1 MENNTTINNTVPTKK
16 SSPVLT
22 IILIVIALAGIG
34 FGIFGTVGKMNSD
47 AKIKSL
53 EDDLAAAK
61 KADKKED
68 EGGEQPTTPDKED
81 EKLDFGDY
89 YLIDKFA
96 MVKRIENEKEIL
108 DRYSYNN
115 GYPQAADSFAI
126 ELVDE
131 DGDGRKPIIVYTHH
145 TNKEY
150 CGKNADETCLE
161 IGKNYYSVGFYNN
174 VPENLKAYFTNLDN
188 YVAL

>member
-1 MENNTTINNTVPTKK
+1 MENNTTINNAVPTKK
-16 SSPVLT
+16 SSPMLT

-34 FGIFGTVGKMNSD
+34 FGVFGTVGKMNSD

-68 EGGEQPTTPDKED
+68 EGGEQPTAPEKED
-81 EKLDFGDY
+81 EKPDFRDY

-96 MVKRIENEKEIL
+96 MVKRPEKEREVIAG
-108 DRYSYNN
+108 YSFVNSW
-115 GYPQAADSFAI
+115 PQAADSFAI
-126 ELVDE
+126 EFVAE
-131 DGDGRKPIIVYTHH
+131 GERKPAVVYTHH
-145 TNKEY
+145 TDKEY
-150 CGKNADETCLE
+150 CGKSVNETCLE

-174 VPENLKAYFTNLDN
+174 VPENMKAYFTNLDN

>member
-1 MENNTTINNTVPTKK
+1 MENNTTTINNTVPTKK

-53 EDDLAAAK
+53 EDDLAAVK

-68 EGGEQPTTPDKED
+68 EGGEQPTAPEKED
-81 EKLDFGDY
+81 GKLDFRDY

-96 MVKRIENEKEIL
+96 MVKRLENEKEIL

-126 ELVDE
+126 EFVAQ
-131 DGDGRKPIIVYTHH
+131 GDRKPMVVYTHH

-150 CGKNADETCLE
+150 CGNNENEMCLE
-161 IGKNYYSVGFYNN
+161 IGDNYYSIGFYNG
-174 VPENLKAYFTNLDN
+174 VSEGLKAYFTNLDN